1 MTKLELRDLSPAF
14 GFEVRGYDPAV
25 ELDVDERRLLKDAFD
40 RRGLV
45 VFRGIDIDRAG
56 QTFLVQMF
64 AGDGYPSE
72 ESVAATVAKQ
82 KTFMI
87 SNIVPDAVAPFGE
100 LLLHSDAMWSFAPY
114 EVLSLYGEDVE
125 PPVPPTQFVST
136 THAWEALPDDLRARV
151 EGLEAVH
158 STGQQAKGDDAEN
171 AQKLLKATF
180 ANEHST
186 TTPVGYRNPR
196 TGTTMLYVCPMMT
209 HEIVGLPKQES
220 DDLLAELFSYMD
232 SSQHTFELH
241 WQPGD
246 LAIWDNLA
254 VQHARPDV
262 NTEHGARTLRKVAHP
277 PVPGSVGTIESPKWG
292 REEAL
297 TAATTTRELS
307 EEKA

>member
-1 MTKLELRDLSPAF
+1 MTKLELRDLTPAF
-14 GFEVRGYDPAV
+14 GTEVRGYDPAV
-25 ELDVDERRLLKDAFD
+25 ELDDEERRVLKDAFD

-72 ESVAATVAKQ
+72 EAVAATVAKQ

-114 EVLSLYGEDVE
+114 EVLSLYGEDVA

-136 THAWEALPDDLRARV
+136 THAWQALPDDLRARV

-158 STGQQAKGDDAEN
+158 STGQQSRGDDDE
-171 AQKLLKATF
+171 KLLKATF
-180 ANEHST
+180 AQEHST

-209 HEIVGLPKQES
+209 HEIVGLSKEES
-220 DDLLAELFSYMD
+220 DDLLAELFTYMD
-232 SSQHTFELH
+232 STEHSFELH

-262 NTEHGARTLRKVAHP
+262 TTKHGARTLRKVAHP
-277 PVPGSVGTIESPKWG
+277 PVPGSVGKIESPKWE
-292 REEAL
+292 REDAL
-297 TAATTTRELS
+297 IAAATGELS
-307 EEKA
+307 AEKS